1 MEFEASRAKAVD
13 KLNYFV
19 ENNLSEYS
27 KLRNFDFGPDDRSN
41 ISCLSPY
48 ITHGVINELEVI
60 DKSLKKFSFAKNEK
74 FIQEVLWRVYW
85 KGWLELRPN
94 VWSDYLVE
102 LNNLRN
108 EFKSNQNYL
117 NAIEGKTN
125 IECFNQWVKELKEN
139 NYLHNHT
146 RMWFASIWI
155 FTLELPWQL
164 GAEFFM
170 QHLYDGDAASN
181 TLGWRWV
188 AGVQTQGKHYLASEW
203 NIRKFTNNRFQ
214 NIQLNENAPPI
225 FSDKTYSIGK
235 KDFLNFEILEDKILF
250 LGNSN
255 EIAES
260 IACLKGKGP
269 TDTMELVYAQANAL
283 GFDIGDV
290 IANGSAL
297 NEFRLMLIRQGVDE
311 SVAQQLINEPWSV
324 LQRSPQQYSIQVEKS
339 GYLADLDAL
348 VIGQVL
354 CEAGAGRSVQES
366 DIDHG
371 IGIEIHRS
379 IGERVESGDAIMTL
393 DGPFGIDIHLIQR
406 LKQAIT
412 ISDYQVKLGTRI
424 LETVTISDCPTT

>member
-1 MEFEASRAKAVD
+1 MKFEASRAKAVD
-13 KLNYFV
+13 KLNDFV

-188 AGVQTQGKHYLASEW
+188 AGIQTQGKHYLASEW
-203 NIRKFTNNRFQ
+203 NIKKFTNNRFQ
-214 NIQLNENAPPI
+214 NIQLNENASPI

-235 KDFLNFEILEDKILF
+235 KDFLNFEILEDKILLIF
-250 LGNSN
+250 ENNMTFEFSDFKEHKFKKILLISN
-255 EIAES
+255 EANRNIKLSEKVLKFKANLLKDQKTRLIEKS
-260 IACLKGKGP
+260 INCETININDLKNITEK
-269 TDTMELVYAQANAL
+269 VYALYPTVSENLSFIQNNQL
-283 GFDIGDV
+283 QNIKFLYRKLDQFSWQYCNKGFFNFKNYIPKI
-290 IANGSAL
+290 IANF
-297 NEFRLMLIRQGVDE
+297 N
-311 SVAQQLINEPWSV
+311 
-324 LQRSPQQYSIQVEKS
+324 
-339 GYLADLDAL
+339 
-348 VIGQVL
+348 
-354 CEAGAGRSVQES
+354 
-366 DIDHG
+366 
-371 IGIEIHRS
+371 
-379 IGERVESGDAIMTL
+379 
-393 DGPFGIDIHLIQR
+393 
-406 LKQAIT
+406 
-412 ISDYQVKLGTRI
+412 
-424 LETVTISDCPTT
+424 